1 MNWSPQD
8 LPYLRD
14 ATVRANEALVQAYDR
29 VRDFPAL
36 AASFEDM
43 LQDLVRRIEIL
54 DKAALTWL
62 DGDVSTMV
70 AETASGVP
78 EWTPETA
85 MPTHFGL
92 IAFENPPLLEAT
104 VLLTGKA
111 TVPVKAVGW
120 GVDGDD
126 VVIFW
131 LADSRGLPP
140 LLPIPGLPE
149 PPLADVGYA
158 RVPLSG
164 VVKDDPVAALAG
176 AAWLLMAQRTFVED
190 GEPVTA
196 AVKQRGAARARHGK
210 VRPVSVSYKR
220 LTEAYRDADNAGG
233 GTGTGR
239 KATRRWWVRG
249 HWRNQAWGKNRQ
261 LRKPVFI
268 APHTA
273 GAPGV
278 EPERPNSVQVWRKD

>member
-1 MNWSPQD
+1 MSWSPQD

-14 ATVRANEALVQAYDR
+14 TTVRASEALVEGFNSLTA
-29 VRDFPAL
+29 FPGL
-36 AASFEDM
+36 ADSLGGLIQGVA
-43 LQDLVRRIEIL
+43 QRAEIL

-62 DGDVSTMV
+62 DSDVSTMV

-78 EWTPETA
+78 EWTPEVA
-85 MPTHFGL
+85 MPTRFGL
-92 IAFENPPLLEAT
+92 IAFEAPPLLAT
-104 VLLTGKA
+104 TTDLTGR
-111 TVPVKAVGW
+111 TSVPVKAIGW

-131 LADSRGLPP
+131 LADSRELPP
-140 LLPIPGLPE
+140 LAMVPRGAE
-149 PPLADVGYA
+149 PPLTDVGHT

-164 VVKDDPVAALAG
+164 VVKDNPVAALAG

-196 AVKQRGAARARHGK
+196 VVKQRGAARARHGK

-220 LTEAYRDADNAGG
+220 LTETYRNADNAGG